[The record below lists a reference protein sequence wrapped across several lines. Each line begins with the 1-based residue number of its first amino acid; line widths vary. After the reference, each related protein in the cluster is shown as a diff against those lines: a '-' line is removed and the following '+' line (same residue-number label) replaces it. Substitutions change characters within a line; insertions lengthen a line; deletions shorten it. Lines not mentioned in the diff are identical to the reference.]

1 MLAVISP
8 AKDAWKYFIHSC
20 YIISF
25 YTNVAKWESSTLMR
39 LHTLKT
45 KHRTKN
51 IPTWL
56 WARQPSQQDGYDTHS
71 LIVPLTL
78 IHSECVWL
86 EDKLWELGLF
96 SPPAKCTT
104 VGPKA
109 RVFNIWWKVFHFQNC
124 IPSHPCLVWAAR
136 CSVLPSKRIC
146 HIRCW
151 WKHKHRAELL
161 QIFPSLI
168 LHPVEMWS

>member
-20 YIISF
+20 YIIS

-96 SPPAKCTT
+96 LHLQSAQQLDSKPEFLIFGGRCFIFKTA
-104 VGPKA
+104 
-109 RVFNIWWKVFHFQNC
+109 F
-124 IPSHPCLVWAAR
+124 PSHPCLVWAAR
-136 CSVLPSKRIC
+136 CRVLPSKRIC

-161 QIFPSLI
+161 QIFLPLI
-168 LHPVEMWS
+168 LRPVEMWS